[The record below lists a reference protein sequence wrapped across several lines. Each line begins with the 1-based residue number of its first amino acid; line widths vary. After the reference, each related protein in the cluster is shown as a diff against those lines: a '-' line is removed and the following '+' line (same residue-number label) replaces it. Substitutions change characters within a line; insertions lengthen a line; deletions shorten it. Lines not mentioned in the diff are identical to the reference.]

1 MIDDVSED
9 YINTARALLNG
20 HINIDDDPK
29 CRTIINRSYYAVF
42 NKIRKECDYL
52 GISSRPFGDNS
63 HKDTIN
69 LFFDYFIKK
78 HPELKGLAR
87 STKKISHTMSNHRQN
102 ADYHKN
108 NKDLNLFISKDM
120 VGAVVDLADKILEDI
135 DYMMEEVDNTDIQ
148 EK

>member
-9 YINTARALLNG
+9 YINTAKALLDE
-20 HINIDDDPK
+20 HINIDDDPR

-42 NKIRKECDYL
+42 NKIRKECDCI
-52 GISSRPFGDNS
+52 GISNGLFGGNS
-63 HKDTIN
+63 HKNTID

-87 STKKISHTMSNHRQN
+87 ATKKISLTMSNHRQN

-108 NKDLNLFISKDM
+108 NKDLNFFINKDN
-120 VGAVVDLADKILEDI
+120 VGILVNLADKILEDI

>member
-9 YINTARALLNG
+9 YINTAEALLNG
-20 HINIDDDPK
+20 HIDIDDDPR

-52 GISSRPFGDNS
+52 GINNEQVWGSS
-63 HKDTIN
+63 HQKTIN

-78 HPELKGLAR
+78 HPELKKLAQYA
-87 STKKISHTMSNHRQN
+87 KKSSNRLSSHRQN

-108 NKDLNLFISKDM
+108 NKDLNFFISKDN
-120 VGAVVDLADKILEDI
+120 VGNLVNLADKILEDI
-135 DYMMEEVDNTDIQ
+135 DYMMEKVDDDTDIQ
-148 EK
+148 

>member
-9 YINTARALLNG
+9 YIDTAKALLNG
-20 HINIDDDPK
+20 HIDIDDDPR

-52 GISSRPFGDNS
+52 GISNGLFGDNS
-63 HKDTIN
+63 HKNTIN
-69 LFFDYFIKK
+69 LFFDYFIKNYPK
-78 HPELKGLAR
+78 LKGLAR
-87 STKKISHTMSNHRQN
+87 YTKKISHTMSNHRQN

-108 NKDLNLFISKDM
+108 NKDFNLYISKDK
-120 VGAVVDLADKILEDI
+120 VGTLVGYADKILEDI
-135 DYMMEEVDNTDIQ
+135 DYMMEEVDSTDIQ